1 MAAKLV
7 QTNEVQDYLKLV
19 SGLTNTIGKA
29 RVKQIVHRIV
39 SDLFQ
44 AIEDLEITPEEF
56 WTGVSYINDLG
67 AAGEASL
74 LAPGLGLEHF
84 LDMRLDAEDEESG
97 APTGTPRTIE
107 GPLYVG
113 GAPLVAGHARLDD
126 ATEQGDTLIMHGIV
140 RSVEGNPIP
149 GALVDVWHANTKGLY
164 SGFDKSQSEYNLRRR
179 VQTDDAGGYEFRTIM
194 PSGYGCPPEGPTQ
207 ALLNAIGRHGRRPAH
222 IHFFVSA
229 PGYRHLT
236 TQINISGDPY
246 LYDDFAFATRDGLVP
261 EIIQCRDEKSIRE
274 RGLEAHFLEI
284 EFDFVLRAAPDHAAE
299 QPIPR
304 RRLVLA

>member
-67 AAGEASL
+67 AAGEAGL

-97 APTGTPRTIE
+97 APAGTPRTIE

-126 ATEQGDTLIMHGIV
+126 ATEQGDTLIMHGIA

-149 GALVDVWHANTKGLY
+149 DALVDVWHANTKGLY
-164 SGFDKSQSEYNLRRR
+164 SGFDKSQSQYNLRRR
-179 VQTDDAGGYEFRTIM
+179 IQTDDAGGYEF
-194 PSGYGCPPEGPTQ
+194 
-207 ALLNAIGRHGRRPAH
+207 
-222 IHFFVSA
+222 
-229 PGYRHLT
+229 
-236 TQINISGDPY
+236 
-246 LYDDFAFATRDGLVP
+246 
-261 EIIQCRDEKSIRE
+261 
-274 RGLEAHFLEI
+274 
-284 EFDFVLRAAPDHAAE
+284 PDHHAFGVWLPAGRPHAGSVE
-299 QPIPR
+299 
-304 RRLVLA
+304 

>member
-67 AAGEASL
+67 AAGEAGL
-74 LAPGLGLEHF
+74 LAAGLGLEHF
-84 LDMRLDAEDEESG
+84 LELRLDAE
-97 APTGTPRTIE
+97 A
-107 GPLYVG
+107 
-113 GAPLVAGHARLDD
+113 
-126 ATEQGDTLIMHGIV
+126 
-140 RSVEGNPIP
+140 
-149 GALVDVWHANTKGLY
+149 
-164 SGFDKSQSEYNLRRR
+164 
-179 VQTDDAGGYEFRTIM
+179 DDAGGYEFRTIM

-284 EFDFVLRAAPDHAAE
+284 EFDFVLRAAQDHAAE